1 MLQWLVVMLDSGYSG
16 QWAKEDLF
24 SLLFQSS
31 PPPKGRRHNR
41 RPLYRLWCLSQMGP
55 SLNLHL
61 FRSSAAI
68 PPLFPPLPLLLLLLL
83 LPRPPSGGRPPR
95 TRPRRSADVAA
106 SSAAASPPLV
116 PLPPSGCWPRRRRRR
131 HRRRSADTA
140 PRCRKPFCSEMK
152 KGRFVVDLDC
162 LNTVLVE
169 FQVGSV

>member
-1 MLQWLVVMLDSGYSG
+1 MLDSGYSG

-31 PPPKGRRHNR
+31 PPPKGRRHNC

-68 PPLFPPLPLLLLLLL
+68 PPLFPPLPLLVLLL
-83 LPRPPSGGRPPR
+83 LPRPPSGGHPPR

-106 SSAAASPPLV
+106 SSAAASPLV
-116 PLPPSGCWPRRRRRR
+116 PLPPGCWPRRRRRR

-140 PRCRKPFCSEMK
+140 PRCRKLSCSEMK
-152 KGRFVVDLDC
+152 KGRLVVDLEC
-162 LNTVLVE
+162 LNTALVD
-169 FQVGSV
+169 FRVGSV